1 MSFSFDTKTELCRI
15 EPERDCCVKAE
26 CYGMLL
32 FARSFSRSGIAL
44 VTENRAVA
52 HRAAELTVRTSGVIA
67 DVSAALTRRRNS
79 SYTLTV
85 QTEHQRDEILRRF
98 GYTGREISLRIN
110 RSNLENECCH
120 AAFVRG
126 AFLSCGTVTDPHK
139 DYHLEFNVPFM
150 NLAKDF
156 MALLSEDETLN
167 LQPALINRK
176 GAFVV
181 YVKGSEHIADLLA
194 YLGAGSAAMEL
205 MQVRMLKEVRN
216 NVNRKTN
223 FETANIDK
231 TVSASVRQMKAIR
244 RIETSIGLKALPDEL
259 RETAELRYQNPEMSL
274 RELGRMLSEPIS
286 RSGVNHR
293 LSRILKI
300 AENLKEP

>member
-52 HRAAELTVRTSGVIA
+52 RRAAELTVRACGVIA

-79 SYTLTV
+79 SYTLGV

-150 NLAKDF
+150 NLAKDL

-194 YLGAGSAAMEL
+194 YLGAG
-205 MQVRMLKEVRN
+205 
-216 NVNRKTN
+216 
-223 FETANIDK
+223 
-231 TVSASVRQMKAIR
+231 
-244 RIETSIGLKALPDEL
+244 
-259 RETAELRYQNPEMSL
+259 
-274 RELGRMLSEPIS
+274 
-286 RSGVNHR
+286 
-293 LSRILKI
+293 
-300 AENLKEP
+300 

>member
-52 HRAAELTVRTSGVIA
+52 RRAAELTVRACGVIA

-79 SYTLTV
+79 SYTLGV

-176 GAFVV
+176 
-181 YVKGSEHIADLLA
+181 
-194 YLGAGSAAMEL
+194 
-205 MQVRMLKEVRN
+205 
-216 NVNRKTN
+216 TN

-259 RETAELRYQNPEMSL
+259 RETAELRYRNPEMSL
-274 RELGRMLSEPIS
+274 RELGRMLPEPIS